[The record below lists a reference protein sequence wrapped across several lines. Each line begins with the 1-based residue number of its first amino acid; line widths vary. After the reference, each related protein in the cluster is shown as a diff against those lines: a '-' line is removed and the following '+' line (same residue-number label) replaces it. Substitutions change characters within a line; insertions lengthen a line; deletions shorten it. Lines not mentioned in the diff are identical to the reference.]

1 MKRLFLI
8 LSVTGFLLAKGA
20 AAFAGEGL
28 SGSLTVS
35 GAWAIYP
42 TAVAWAEAFQKK
54 HPGVRID
61 ISAGGAGKGA
71 ADAITGLADIGMV
84 SREPDPAELQ
94 RNIQP
99 VYILKD
105 AVFPVVSEKN
115 FYLQELSEKGVKRR
129 ALADVYIAGTATRW
143 GQIIVPTIW
152 PQRQIVGTKADKPIH
167 VYTRSDSSGAA
178 ASWAAYFGKK
188 QEDLRGVGVY
198 GDPGLLD
205 AVKRDPVG
213 IGYSNFGFVFTREG
227 PVLPGLKVVAIDMNE
242 NGKADPDEI
251 CETRARAVT
260 AIAAGRYPATRKN
273 YFFIRKNAAPLVGEF
288 IRFVLSEEGARIVD
302 EVGASL
308 PLLPAERDKV
318 LKELP

>member
-8 LSVTGFLLAKGA
+8 LLVTGFLLAKGTA
-20 AAFAGEGL
+20 ALAGERL

-54 HPGVRID
+54 YPGVRID

-71 ADAITGLADIGMV
+71 ADTIVGLADIGMV
-84 SREPDPAELQ
+84 SRDPDPAELQ
-94 RNIQP
+94 KDILA

-105 AVFPVVSEKN
+105 AIFPVISEKN
-115 FYLQELSEKGVKRR
+115 FYLKELSEKGIKRQ
-129 ALADVYIAGTATRW
+129 ALADIYIDGTATRW
-143 GQIIVPTIW
+143 SRIIEA
-152 PQRQIVGTKADKPIH
+152 KADKPIH

-251 CETRARAVT
+251 CETRARAVA

-273 YFFIRKNAAPLVGEF
+273 YFFIRKNAAPLTGEF

-308 PLLPAERDKV
+308 PLLPAERDKI

>member
-1 MKRLFLI
+1 MVHRVEVF
-8 LSVTGFLLAKGA
+8 A
-20 AAFAGEGL
+20 ADGL
-28 SGSLTVS
+28 SGSITIS

-42 TAVAWAEAFQKK
+42 TVVAWAEAFQKK
-54 HPGVRID
+54 YPGVRID
-61 ISAGGAGKGA
+61 VSAGGAGKGA
-71 ADAITGLADIGMV
+71 ADTIVGLADIGMV
-84 SREPDPAELQ
+84 SRDPDPAELQ
-94 RNIQP
+94 KGIRA

-105 AVFPVVSEKN
+105 AVFPVISEKN
-115 FYLQELSEKGVKRR
+115 FYLQEFLEKGIKRQ
-129 ALADVYIAGTATRW
+129 ALADIYVAGTATRW

-152 PQRQIVGTKADKPIH
+152 PQRQIVGTKADKPVH
-167 VYTRSDSSGAA
+167 VYTRADSSGAA

-205 AVKRDPVG
+205 AVKRDPAG
-213 IGYSNFGFVFTREG
+213 IGYGNFGFIFTREG
-227 PVLPGLKVVAIDMNE
+227 SVLPGLKVVAIDMNE

-251 CETRARAVT
+251 CETRSQAVA

-273 YFFIRKNAAPLVGEF
+273 YFFVRKNAAPLVGEF

-308 PLLPAERDKV
+308 PLLPAEREKI
-318 LKELP
+318 LEELP

>member
-8 LSVTGFLLAKGA
+8 LLVTGSVLVYRAEVFA
-20 AAFAGEGL
+20 ADGL
-28 SGSLTVS
+28 SGSITIS

-71 ADAITGLADIGMV
+71 ADTIVGLADIGMV
-84 SREPDPAELQ
+84 SRDPDPAELQ
-94 RNIQP
+94 KDILA

-105 AVFPVVSEKN
+105 AIFPVISEKN
-115 FYLQELSEKGVKRR
+115 FYLKELSEKGIKRQT
-129 ALADVYIAGTATRW
+129 LTDIYIAGTTKRW

-178 ASWAAYFGKK
+178 ASWAAYLGKK
-188 QEDLRGVGVY
+188 QEGLRGVGVY

-205 AVKRDPVG
+205 AVQRDPVG

-227 PVLPGLKVVAIDMNE
+227 PVLPGLKVVAIDANE

-318 LKELP
+318 FRELP

>member
-1 MKRLFLI
+1 MKRSLLI
-8 LSVTGFLLAKGA
+8 LFVIGSVMVHHTGVLAA
-20 AAFAGEGL
+20 EGL
-28 SGSLTVS
+28 SGSITIS

-54 HPGVRID
+54 YPGVRID

-71 ADAITGLADIGMV
+71 ADAIAGLADIGMV

-94 RNIQP
+94 KDIRA

-105 AVFPVVSEKN
+105 AVFPVISEKN
-115 FYLQELSEKGVKRR
+115 FYLQELR
-129 ALADVYIAGTATRW
+129 ARGIKHQTVVEIYIDGIVTRW
-143 GQIIVPTIW
+143 GQVIT
-152 PQRQIVGTKADKPIH
+152 GKTDKPIH

-178 ASWAAYFGKK
+178 ASWAAYLGKK
-188 QEDLRGVGVY
+188 QEDLLGVGIY
-198 GDPGLLD
+198 GDPGLLE

-213 IGYSNFGFVFTREG
+213 IGYSNFGYVFTREG
-227 PVLPGLKVVAIDMNE
+227 PLLSGIKVVAIDVNE
-242 NGKADPDEI
+242 NGKADADEI
-251 CETRARAVT
+251 FETRSQAVA

-273 YFFIRKNAAPLVGEF
+273 YFFIRKNSASLVKEF
-288 IRFVLSEEGARIVD
+288 IHFALSEEGTKIVE

-308 PLLPAERDKV
+308 PLLPAERDNV

>member
-1 MKRLFLI
+1 MREGSVKRSLLI
-8 LSVTGFLLAKGA
+8 LLLIGSVMAHRAEVLAA
-20 AAFAGEGL
+20 DGL
-28 SGSLTVS
+28 SGSITIS

-42 TAVAWAEAFQKK
+42 TVVAWAEAFQKK
-54 HPGVRID
+54 YPGVRID
-61 ISAGGAGKGA
+61 VSAGGAGKGA
-71 ADAITGLADIGMV
+71 ADTIVGLADIGMV
-84 SREPDPAELQ
+84 SRDPDPAELQ
-94 RNIQP
+94 KDIRA

-105 AVFPVVSEKN
+105 AVFPVISEKN
-115 FYLQELSEKGVKRR
+115 FYLQELLEKGIKRQ
-129 ALADVYIAGTATRW
+129 ALADIYIAGTATRW
-143 GQIIVPTIW
+143 GQII
-152 PQRQIVGTKADKPIH
+152 GTKADKPIH
-167 VYTRSDSSGAA
+167 VYTRADSSGAA

-251 CETRARAVT
+251 CETRGQAVA
-260 AIAAGRYPATRKN
+260 AIAAGRYPTTRKN
-273 YFFIRKNAAPLVGEF
+273 YFFIKKNAAPLVGEF
-288 IRFVLSEEGARIVD
+288 IRFALSDEGARIVD

-308 PLLPAERDKV
+308 PLLPAEREKI